1 MSVIGPSPFQRIWI
15 EKLVPATLSLSNQ
28 RAVTV
33 LVSV

>member
-1 MSVIGPSPFQRIWI
+1 MELPHRILM
-15 EKLVPATLSLSNQ
+15 EKLVSAWASLLNQ